1 MKCCDLTAGK
11 LRNMISIERAV
22 KTPDGAG
29 GSTNVWAPVVSS
41 LRSYIKPIS
50 GGERFNAMRL
60 EADTTHR
67 IFIRYRTDILTS
79 DRVNYNGRL
88 MQIRAIL
95 NLEERN
101 KWIEIFAD
109 ENEKT

>member
-1 MKCCDLTAGK
+1 MKCCDLTSGK
-11 LRNMISIERAV
+11 LRNTIAIQR
-22 KTPDGAG
+22 KTGTPDGGG
-29 GSTNVWAPVVSS
+29 GSTLVWATVSS
-41 LRSYIKPIS
+41 PRAYIKPIS
-50 GGERFNAMRL
+50 GGERFQAMRL

-79 DRVNYNGRL
+79 DRINYRGRL

-101 KWIEIFAD
+101 MWLEIYAD
-109 ENEKT
+109 EGERT